1 MQIIQ
6 IISKY
11 LEKHNIEHEAVYSD
25 KKLPYITM
33 RQPTNSAAYIYFQR
47 DNTIRYIDYADGTN
61 ITLQIEDPNLLQKII
76 QALT

>member
-1 MQIIQ
+1 MQIIR

-25 KKLPYITM
+25 NKLPYITM
-33 RQPTNSAAYIYFQR
+33 RQPTNSAAYIYLQR
-47 DNTIRYIDYADGTN
+47 DNTIQYIDYADGTN

-76 QALT
+76 QAIT